1 MVGGGGFWP
10 VMLFFLSR
18 AGKGGVSERLASEV
32 RLVCPHGVWT
42 RINCSVSIHAGRAE
56 CSASSEA
63 RAGGQEQGFG
73 DTTKNGNGLACS
85 ATLDFD
91 SAISMWPCQY
101 FLSILWQVHTKN
113 ISQLSTMA
121 KVVQRQLMAVRGI
134 RAFHSWFVQY
144 MHPSMKQFSEACTR
158 FPQRKS
164 ERFEFPVR
172 FICLQAL
179 QHARQFSAIVH
190 RYADA

>member
-1 MVGGGGFWP
+1 M
-10 VMLFFLSR
+10 
-18 AGKGGVSERLASEV
+18 
-32 RLVCPHGVWT
+32 
-42 RINCSVSIHAGRAE
+42 SIHAGRAE

-158 FPQRKS
+158 FPQRNLNGLS
-164 ERFEFPVR
+164 FLSVLSACRHCSTPGSSQR
-172 FICLQAL
+172 LSIGTLM
-179 QHARQFSAIVH
+179 FSKAID
-190 RYADA
+190 RPSSG